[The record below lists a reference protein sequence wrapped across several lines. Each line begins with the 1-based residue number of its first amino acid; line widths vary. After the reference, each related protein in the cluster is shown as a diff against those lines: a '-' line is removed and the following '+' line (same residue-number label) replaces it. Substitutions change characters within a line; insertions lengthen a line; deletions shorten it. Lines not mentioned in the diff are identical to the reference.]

1 MKANCCIQT
10 SIYERTYRPEGREDQ
25 ELGHYDIIRNTDPY
39 HGNHEL
45 IQSDSDIGQ
54 VYTHGAYS
62 TNVKSPLDHSVST
75 RERGNGTGESSA
87 SGSFISKRSVQT
99 SMGDANEYIKPS
111 DSLPEL
117 DIIKEDAMPP
127 LPSSKDTGHVC
138 EHDAINENAKAKSF
152 SIITEDAMPPLP
164 SSKDTGHVCE
174 LDAIHENAAAKSI
187 GIIKDA
193 MPPLPSS
200 KGTAHVC
207 EHGAINE
214 NADASRTD
222 SLSDDTDKNDYMR
235 PLASKCN
242 NIIEEESKCRSN
254 DDDSKCASDMKED
267 LKHTTMDIEQDSEH
281 DK

>member
-1 MKANCCIQT
+1 MVKISCTDVLLADYSSPLVSVHWVFALFFTENGKVKANCCIQT
-10 SIYERTYRPEGREDQ
+10 DIYERTYRPEGSEDQ
-25 ELGHYDIIRNTDPY
+25 EMGHYDIIRNTDHY

-62 TNVKSPLDHSVST
+62 TNAKRPLDYPVSA
-75 RERGNGTGESSA
+75 REKDNGTGESSA

-99 SMGDANEYIKPS
+99 SMGDANEYLKPS

-138 EHDAINENAKAKSF
+138 EHDAINENAVAKN
-152 SIITEDAMPPLP
+152 IGMIKDAMPPLP
-164 SSKDTGHVCE
+164 SSKDT
-174 LDAIHENAAAKSI
+174 AYA
-187 GIIKDA
+187 
-193 MPPLPSS
+193 
-200 KGTAHVC
+200 C
-207 EHGAINE
+207 EHGAIDE

-235 PLASKCN
+235 PLDSKCN
-242 NIIEEESKCRSN
+242 NIIEEESKCRS
-254 DDDSKCASDMKED
+254 DDEDSKSSSNIKED
-267 LKHTTMDIEQDSEH
+267 LKHTTMDIKQDSEH
-281 DK
+281 NK